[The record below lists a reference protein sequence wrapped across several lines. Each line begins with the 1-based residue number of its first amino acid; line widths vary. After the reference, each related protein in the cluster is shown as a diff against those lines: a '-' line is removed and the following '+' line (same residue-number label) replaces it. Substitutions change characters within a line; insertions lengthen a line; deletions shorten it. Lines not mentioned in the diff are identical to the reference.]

1 MPVKEESELAP
12 QHVEPLREVAP
23 PAQPEPFYAHY
34 AENVPIALDIGAS
47 SFKIGLAS
55 LDDPHNVFPTLVA
68 RYRDRRAAKTVT
80 LVGNDVYRDPGARTS
95 IKLPFDGALVTNWDY
110 VEYMLDYLFEHLGVS
125 SSGGVN
131 NPVVMTELLAVPQS
145 QRKGFYELLF
155 EVYNAPKVAFGIDL
169 MFLFYQNNDG
179 KDATGVV
186 ISGSHEHSHVMPVVE
201 GKGLLLQT
209 KRIDWGGSQLLQYLQ
224 RLLLM
229 KYPYFPARLTP
240 AHTTHLFQDHCYV
253 SELYQEDLALFL
265 AMDRMETNDV
275 VVQAPVDVTA
285 GIEKKKTDE
294 EVARLTER
302 RREQGRRLQAQAAQ
316 KRLEKL
322 VQKEKELAYYT
333 ELAQQLEGLLATAV
347 QRRMETEEF
356 DNLADFKKYVAALEK
371 TLRKARVDASD
382 DDTSDSVDPA
392 TAWPLAEVPDDQ
404 LSEQDLREKRKQR
417 LMKANFEARQ
427 RAREAKAEEEAL
439 KAQEEAAAAEW
450 RLKDLA
456 GWCSVQ
462 REELAKLVDEL
473 SERAK
478 LMALYKDRKSAA
490 AQQRMKNIADLAG
503 DEAQNA
509 RKRRRG
515 NATID
520 NDPTD
525 SFGANDDD
533 WSVYRDISNAGL
545 EEAQAATT
553 SQIESLEAD
562 LLRYDPNFH
571 HEDTLAAAQTFDWKS
586 LVLHKFLHGPRKNL
600 LVALQQ
606 DGHDPDDV
614 DRHPE
619 IIRRLHQLHLNVER
633 IRVPE
638 VLFQP
643 NIAGLDQAGIGEL
656 ALDALLRRLDG
667 NFTSGTSLAAAQNV
681 FVTGGLA
688 KLRNLVTRINTELTS
703 VLPVGVPL
711 RVRCAQDPLLDAWR
725 GMRLWANS
733 AESQASYVSRQEYVE
748 MGAEYIK
755 EHGLGNACLR

>member
-1 MPVKEESELAP
+1 MPVKEEDETAP
-12 QHVEPLREVAP
+12 QNVQPLREVQAP
-23 PAQPEPFYAHY
+23 AYVEPFYANY

-47 SFKIGLAS
+47 SFKIGLANS
-55 LDDPHNVFPTLVA
+55 QEPSNVFSTLIA
-68 RYRDRRAAKTVT
+68 RYRDRRAAKTLT
-80 LVGNDVYRDPGARTS
+80 LVGNDVHRDPGTRTS

-110 VEYMLDYLFEHLGVS
+110 MEYMLDYLFEHLGVS
-125 SSGGVN
+125 SNGGVN
-131 NPVVMTELLAVPQS
+131 NPVVMTELLTVPQG

-155 EVYNAPKVAFGIDL
+155 EAYNVPKVAFGIDL
-169 MFLFYQNNDG
+169 LFLFYQNSGG
-179 KDATGVV
+179 KASTGIV
-186 ISGSHEHSHVMPVVE
+186 ISGGHEHSHVLPVVN

-209 KRIDWGGSQLLQYLQ
+209 KRIDWGGAQLLQYLQ

-229 KYPYFPARLTP
+229 KYPYFPARITP
-240 AHTTHLFQDHCYV
+240 QHTTHLFHDHCYV
-253 SELYQEDLALFL
+253 LELYQEDLALFL
-265 AMDRMETNDV
+265 SMDRMEDNDV
-275 VVQAPVDVTA
+275 VVQAPVDVSV
-285 GIEKKKTDE
+285 GNEKKKTDE
-294 EVARLTER
+294 EVARLAER
-302 RREQGRRLQAQAAQ
+302 RREQGKRLQAQAAQ

-322 VQKEKELAYYT
+322 VEKEKELAYYT
-333 ELAQQLEGLLATAV
+333 DVAQQIEGLLATAV
-347 QRRMETEEF
+347 QQRMETEEF
-356 DNLADFKKYVAALEK
+356 KNVADFKKYVAALEK

-404 LSEQDLREKRKQR
+404 LSELDLREKRKQR

-450 RLKDLA
+450 RAKDLA

-462 REELAKLVDEL
+462 REELSRLVDEL

-533 WSVYRDISNAGL
+533 WSVYRDISNSGL

-553 SQIESLEAD
+553 TQIEALEAD

-606 DGHDPDDV
+606 DGHDQDDV

-643 NIAGLDQAGIGEL
+643 SIAGLDQAGIGEL

-667 NFTSGTSLAAAQNV
+667 DFVSGTSHAAAQNV

-688 KLRNLVTRINTELTS
+688 RLRNIVTRINNELTS
-703 VLPVGVPL
+703 VLPVGTSL
-711 RVRCAQDPLLDAWR
+711 KVRCAQDPVLDAWR

-733 AESQASYVSRQEYVE
+733 PESQAGYVTRQEYEE